1 MLGDRE
7 KFQQMLSEVHDD
19 KFDRIETGE
28 AEGYS
33 SMEIPE
39 PKSDA
44 EVEAP
49 QVEEEASEEKKW
61 MQPFI

>member
-1 MLGDRE
+1 
-7 KFQQMLSEVHDD
+7 MLSEVHDD
-19 KFDRIETGE
+19 KFDRNETGE

-49 QVEEEASEEKKW
+49 QAEEPAEEASEEEKK
-61 MQPFI
+61 